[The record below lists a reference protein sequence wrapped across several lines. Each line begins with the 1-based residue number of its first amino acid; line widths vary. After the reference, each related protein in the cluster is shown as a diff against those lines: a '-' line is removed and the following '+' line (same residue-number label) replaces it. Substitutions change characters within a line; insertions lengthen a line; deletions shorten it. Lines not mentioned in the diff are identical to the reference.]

1 MAQRILFALI
11 CLSVSLLAACNESF
25 DPRASL
31 DQKMVVFSLLSTD
44 RDVQFVRVQTN
55 YMPPE
60 YDPLSYTSDNVLRD
74 AIVTI
79 RETNKLFQLRDT
91 LLARSDSSRYKFPLR
106 TFYVSSFTPQR
117 GKSYSVI
124 VQSPS
129 YGQASAS
136 IVIPDRPRI
145 TLSSEMVQVLDRPD
159 RSPQDAPIV
168 FIVQLSGISKG
179 YVGRLL
185 IYYDVLKE
193 SEWIEERVEIPVS
206 SADSSK
212 YSLDI
217 PKYPELTVSPN
228 TSQIGLMYRNGYYK
242 GILNKLNEEYKST
255 RLIFKWAT
263 LVLLQADKNLYDYYS
278 VVHASRDP
286 FSIRLDEPMISRV
299 NSGLGLVG
307 AYSLDSL
314 VNILP
319 ENFWGNR

>member
-1 MAQRILFALI
+1 MSQRILLVLI
-11 CLSVSLLAACNESF
+11 CLSFSLLTACNEAF

-31 DQKMVVFSLLSTD
+31 DEKMVVFSVLSTD

-79 RETNKLFQLRDT
+79 RESNKTFRLRDT
-91 LLARSDSSRYKFPLR
+91 LLARSDSTRYKFPLR
-106 TFYVSSFTPQR
+106 TYYLNSFTPQR

-136 IVIPDRPRI
+136 IIIPDQPRI
-145 TLSSEMVQVLDRPD
+145 TLSPEMLQVLDRPD
-159 RSPQDAPIV
+159 RSPQDAPII
-168 FIVQLSGISKG
+168 FIVQLSSISKG

-185 IYYDVLKE
+185 IYYDVLKG
-193 SEWIEERVEIPVS
+193 SEWVEERVEIPVS

-217 PKYPELTVSPN
+217 PQYPDLRVSPN
-228 TSQIGLMYRNGYYK
+228 TSQIGLIYRNGYYK
-242 GILNKLNEEYKST
+242 GILNKVNEKYKST
-255 RLIFKWAT
+255 RIIFKWAT
-263 LVLLQADKNLYDYYS
+263 LVLLQADRNLYDYYS
-278 VVHASRDP
+278 IVHASRDP

-299 NSGLGLVG
+299 TDGLGLVG